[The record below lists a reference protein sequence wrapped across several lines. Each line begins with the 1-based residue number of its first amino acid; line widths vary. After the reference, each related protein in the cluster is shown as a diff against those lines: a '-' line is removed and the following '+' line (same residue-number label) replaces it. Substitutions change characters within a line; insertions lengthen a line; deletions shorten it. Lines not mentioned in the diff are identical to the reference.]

1 MCSLTLS
8 MLLVITNVF
17 SVASAAGTRVK
28 GGGILR
34 REREGRG
41 VIFGD
46 SI

>member
-1 MCSLTLS
+1 MLTHPEH
-8 MLLVITNVF
+8 VAGDNKCF